1 MASAPPPGVK
11 NLAPSAED
19 LRVSHD
25 AVGTSRDAPEASGPA
40 VRFEPVLPLMLAA
53 LGLVAVVFVG
63 GGPLGLA
70 LVVITGLLGAAG
82 FAGWNGTR
90 ALATR
95 AIALT
100 AIAFTLPLLDARLV
114 SHVLQWWYAIIAV
127 YPLLLPRRIAWLTTG
142 AISAG
147 MLVQYFTGTAI
158 PGVTLS
164 GWALRVLLLAGIGLI
179 VAYSGAAYRTARDDA
194 RRRQLAAEQAERD
207 LHHATTHDH
216 LTGMPNRSSLDLF
229 IDTALHARAG
239 DHDDQVALLLI
250 DLDRFKNVNET
261 LGHLAG
267 DRLLREV
274 AGRLGVLLDAN
285 QLAARLGGDEF
296 AIVCAP
302 TSVERAQAM
311 GERLVQLFDQP
322 VDLNGAPYRIGLSV
336 GVAVSG
342 SGIETRADL
351 LRSADAAMYA
361 AKRAGRRMSVLYHA
375 AMSEDVAADLAVE
388 QQLRVAIEQGD
399 VDDGQLHPSAITA
412 VFQPVVDLASGQ
424 VVAAEALA
432 RWQIDGSDVSPVRF
446 VPLAEELGLGR
457 DLALVVARQAMRALA
472 AWRRAGLSHVQSVA
486 VNISARDLLA
496 SSLPDDLAAVVE
508 AAGLEPGALTL
519 EITERDVVDDVERTR
534 AALQH
539 LRVKGITVA
548 VDDFGTGFSSLAYL
562 ARLPLQVLKIDREFV
577 ANLERDDTIARTVV
591 QLATSFGME
600 CVAEGIETQQQ
611 LAALAELGVQL
622 GQGWHLG
629 RPALAGDF
637 VTTVRSLAARA

>member
-1 MASAPPPGVK
+1 MLVATDTDHVSQEVVDP
-11 NLAPSAED
+11 D
-19 LRVSHD
+19 LGAR
-25 AVGTSRDAPEASGPA
+25 EASGPA
-40 VRFEPVLPLMLAA
+40 VRFEPALAVMLAA
-53 LGLVAVVFVG
+53 VGLVAVVFVG
-63 GGPLGLA
+63 GGPPALGLV
-70 LVVITGLLGAAG
+70 LLTGLLGAAG
-82 FAGWNGTR
+82 FAGWQGAGALTTR
-90 ALATR
+90 ALL
-95 AIALT
+95 LT
-100 AIAFTLPLLDARLV
+100 AIAFVLPLLDVQLV

-127 YPLLLPRRIAWLTTG
+127 YPLLLPRRVAWWVTG
-142 AISAG
+142 LISSA
-147 MLVQYFTGTAI
+147 LFAQYFTGTAI
-158 PGVTLS
+158 PDVTLS
-164 GWALRVLLLAGIGLI
+164 GWALRSLLLAGIGLI
-179 VAYSGAAYRTARDDA
+179 VAYSGAAYRTARDEA
-194 RRRQLAAEQAERD
+194 RRRQLAAEHAERE

-229 IDTALHARAG
+229 IDTALHARDG
-239 DHDDQVALLLI
+239 SPDGQVAVLII

-274 AGRLGVLLDAN
+274 AGRLASLLGPH

-302 TSVERAQAM
+302 TSSQRAQAM
-311 GERLVQLFDQP
+311 GTRLVELFAQP

-342 SGIETRADL
+342 GGIESRGDL

-361 AKRAGRRMSVLYHA
+361 AKRAGRGTAVLFHA
-375 AMSEDVAADLAVE
+375 TMSEEVAADLAVE
-388 QQLRVAIEQGD
+388 QQLREAIEQGN
-399 VDDGQLHPSAITA
+399 VADGRLRPDAVTA
-412 VFQPVVDLASGQ
+412 VFQPVVDLETGR

-432 RWQIDGSDVSPVRF
+432 RWQIDGRDVSPLRF

-457 DLALVVARQAMRALA
+457 DLALAVARQSVRALA
-472 AWRRAGLSHVQSVA
+472 SWRRAGLAEVRSIA
-486 VNISARDLLA
+486 VNISAHDLLA
-496 SSLPDDLAAVVE
+496 PSLPDDLSRLVE
-508 AAGLEPGALTL
+508 DAGLEPGALTL
-519 EITERDVVDDVERTR
+519 EITERDVVHDVERTR
-534 AALQH
+534 EALQH

-577 ANLERDDTIARTVV
+577 ANLDRDDTIARTVV

-600 CVAEGIETQQQ
+600 CVAEGIETPHQ
-611 LAALAELGVQL
+611 LTTLAGFGVQF

-637 VTTVRSLAARA
+637 VTAVKALSARA